1 MQLLFARK
9 VLGMYVEP
17 IIKKILPNETG
28 AARLQQVGLFTLI
41 FVLEENGEPV
51 TAARLAQV
59 SGQARNAIY
68 LQIKKLRDVKV
79 VGERRALNKAGRG
92 YETHFFVE
100 QNAKTKQLLRAIARA
115 AEKKAAGKKR

>member
-1 MQLLFARK
+1 
-9 VLGMYVEP
+9 MYVEP
-17 IIKKILPNETG
+17 ILKRILPKETG

-51 TAARLAQV
+51 TAARLAQA

-68 LQIKKLRDVKV
+68 LQLRKLLDVEV
-79 VGERRALNKAGRG
+79 VGKRRVAKPKGGG

-100 QNAKTKQLLRAIARA
+100 QNAKTKQLLKAIARA
-115 AEKKAAGKKR
+115 AQKKAAGRKR